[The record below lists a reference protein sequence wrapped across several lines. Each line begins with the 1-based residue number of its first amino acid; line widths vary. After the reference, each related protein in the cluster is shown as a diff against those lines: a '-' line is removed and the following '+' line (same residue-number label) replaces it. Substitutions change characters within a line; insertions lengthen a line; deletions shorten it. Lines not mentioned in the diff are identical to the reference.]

1 MDELEE
7 FWVHETEVQTYTGSG
22 PYGDEYQPAVGV
34 PCFIDHKR
42 QLVRDTD
49 GREVTSE
56 ATITGPVGEGE
67 RFAPG
72 SLVTLGGRERVVI
85 SVAVRTSGP
94 LDLPD
99 HFEAA
104 TT

>member
-7 FWVHETEVQTYTGSG
+7 FWVHEIQVQTYAGSG
-22 PYGDEYQPAVGV
+22 PFGDEYAAPVGV

-42 QLVRDTD
+42 QLVRDPD

-67 RFAPG
+67 RFAPQ
-72 SLVTLGGRERVVI
+72 SLVELGGRERAVI
-85 SVAVRTSGP
+85 SVAIRSSGP
-94 LDLPD
+94 LELPD
-99 HFEAA
+99 HFEAV